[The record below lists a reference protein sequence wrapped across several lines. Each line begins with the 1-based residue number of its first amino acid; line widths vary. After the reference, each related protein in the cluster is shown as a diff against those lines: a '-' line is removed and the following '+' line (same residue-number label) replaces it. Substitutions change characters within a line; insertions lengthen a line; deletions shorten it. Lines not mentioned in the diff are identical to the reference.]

1 MEADVRIPSEDD
13 REQIARVLSTSL
25 NFPVEGALERK
36 DRFPIEDMRAAYV
49 DGIVAATAGE
59 FRFTQWFGGRGLA
72 CSGIWGVAT
81 VPERR
86 GVGLASAT
94 VGAVMD
100 IARDRGDPL
109 TALYPAVLEP
119 YRSLGYE
126 LAGTWDAHRIALDAL
141 PAPSRRDLP
150 EVRLVDADRDLDDV
164 MACFAR
170 WARTNDGAVEPD
182 ARFWRQ
188 RLLERPW
195 DDTFRAVVV
204 DDGGRITGAASFTR
218 KADASGHL
226 DIGFGLE
233 HLVFVT
239 EDARALDAMIAYA
252 RGHRGVGRWLQW
264 VGPPNDPL
272 TLLVGVQAVEVHQR
286 YRWMLRLLDV
296 PAAFAGRGYPA
307 IDAEATFAVE
317 DPRYPANAGPWTLEV
332 RGGSA
337 SVHPAPGHD
346 RRPVPIT
353 ALSSLF
359 TGYLRPRDA
368 VRLGILDADDPAVD
382 ALGALLAGP
391 DPWCPFF
398 F

>member
-1 MEADVRIPSEDD
+1 M
-13 REQIARVLSTSL
+13 
-25 NFPVEGALERK
+25 
-36 DRFPIEDMRAAYV
+36 
-49 DGIVAATAGE
+49 
-59 FRFTQWFGGRGLA
+59 
-72 CSGIWGVAT
+72 
-81 VPERR
+81 
-86 GVGLASAT
+86 
-94 VGAVMD
+94 
-100 IARDRGDPL
+100 
-109 TALYPAVLEP
+109 
-119 YRSLGYE
+119 
-126 LAGTWDAHRIALDAL
+126 
-141 PAPSRRDLP
+141 
-150 EVRLVDADRDLDDV
+150 
-164 MACFAR
+164 
-170 WARTNDGAVEPD
+170 
-182 ARFWRQ
+182 
-188 RLLERPW
+188 
-195 DDTFRAVVV
+195 
-204 DDGGRITGAASFTR
+204 
-218 KADASGHL
+218 
-226 DIGFGLE
+226 
-233 HLVFVT
+233 T

-332 RGGSA
+332 RGGAA
-337 SVHPAPGHD
+337 SVRPAAVHD

-368 VRLGILDADDPAVD
+368 VRLGFLDEDDPTVD
-382 ALGALLAGP
+382 GFGAMLAGP